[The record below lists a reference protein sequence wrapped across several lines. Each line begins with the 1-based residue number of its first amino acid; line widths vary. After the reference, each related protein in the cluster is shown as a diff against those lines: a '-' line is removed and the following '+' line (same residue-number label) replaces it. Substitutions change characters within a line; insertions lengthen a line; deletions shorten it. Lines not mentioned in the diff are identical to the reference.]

1 MNKITGR
8 KISCITVV
16 YGSLVAV
23 FAMITALSCTTQKE
37 IMTEPLFRQTKR
49 ANLGLPQD
57 GVVRDS
63 LTGQLMIV
71 ENVTYENAENSY
83 VDFSSN
89 ESTPQVGDNFDL
101 TAGVQKL
108 KPIEVKGRSRFTPER
123 DGRIAVD
130 FMVEVPK
137 ELLSDKWRLTLKPTL
152 LHNDSIIELQ
162 KIILRGSKFAE
173 KQKRDYATYR
183 KFLESL
189 VLKSGY
195 DDVFLDKKS
204 IRKDVHRRQVHYW
217 NKYNNEW
224 KKQVAYENWRFERED
239 QDAFYEAK
247 AVAYKQNTYAQYAL
261 QTLKDGNR
269 ENFYGED
276 TVKLDEQRQKKYE
289 KKVKGFPD
297 HYEIKEMTKQEFPR
311 KYRENFEKNISY
323 RDITNEVLK
332 AEDSLNISAYRYFFD
347 KIAINEALIAQKN
360 EYFDNIVL
368 FPYSDPSK
376 VRIDSVIENKH
387 DFTYF
392 FSQDYPVAEG
402 LKNIRITL
410 RGNIE
415 AMDRSTYTL
424 QDADT
429 LSYVI
434 SSLVQLIDTTLSV
447 KEITIYRDAVKKIT
461 LYPKFPAGDY
471 KYNINYMDNRVGMK
485 QVLAS
490 YMEALTDNRYV
501 LDSVIVT
508 SSSSID
514 GTRGNN
520 EKASGFRLDGVY
532 NYIVEQLP
540 EGVDLGN
547 IKPRNLG
554 EDWNALIELTKKRTD
569 LTNKEALIAKMSDNS
584 IDPDKREAE
593 LKFLYRSDYKILQ
606 DNVFPLMR
614 KVDVIYYLRRPNMDK
629 PEMIQEEVL
638 SGYKEGIRL
647 LENREYTKALTYLSN
662 FSDYNT
668 ALCYACMGY
677 NGTAYQMLLK
687 LDPDK
692 ANTQYLLA
700 LVCCRLKKEDAAILH
715 LVKSCELDR
724 TKVFRARLDAETKQL
739 IQKYNLD
746 SQLQDIADKAY
757 EQELDK
763 ELEDDGLEKGNNENS
778 NDDSQSSA
786 E

>member
-1 MNKITGR
+1 
-8 KISCITVV
+8 
-16 YGSLVAV
+16 
-23 FAMITALSCTTQKE
+23 
-37 IMTEPLFRQTKR
+37 MTEPLFRQTKR

-57 GVVRDS
+57 GVVMDS

-83 VDFSSN
+83 VDFGGSN
-89 ESTPQVGDNFDL
+89 YGGESTTPQVGDNIDL
-101 TAGVQKL
+101 TAGVHKL
-108 KPIEVKGRSRFTPER
+108 QAVEVKGRSRFTPER
-123 DGRIAVD
+123 DGRIVVD

-137 ELLSDKWRLTLKPTL
+137 ELLSDKWRLTLKPVL
-152 LHNDSIIELQ
+152 LHNDSIVELQ
-162 KIILRGSKFAE
+162 KIILRGAKFAE
-173 KQKRDYATYR
+173 KQQKDYAIYR

-195 DDVFLDKKS
+195 NDVFLDKKS
-204 IRKDVHRRQVHYW
+204 IRKDMHRRQTHYW

-224 KKQVAYENWRFERED
+224 KKQVAYENWKFERED
-239 QDAFYEAK
+239 QDAFYDAK
-247 AVAYKQNTYAQYAL
+247 AVAYNQKKYAKYAL
-261 QTLKDGNR
+261 ETLKEGNR
-269 ENFYGED
+269 SEFYGED
-276 TVKLDEQRQKKYE
+276 SVKLNEERQKRYE
-289 KKVKGFPD
+289 RKVKGFPD
-297 HYEIKEMTKQEFPR
+297 HYEIREMTREEFPR
-311 KYRENFEKNISY
+311 RYRENFEKNISY

-347 KIAINEALIAQKN
+347 KIAINEALIAQRK
-360 EYFDNIVL
+360 EYFENIVL
-368 FPYSDPSK
+368 FPYSDPSTI
-376 VRIDSVIENKH
+376 RIDSIVDNKK
-387 DFTYF
+387 DFAYF

-410 RGNIE
+410 KGNIQ

-434 SSLVQLIDTTLSV
+434 SSLVQLIDTSLSV
-447 KEITIYRDAVKKIT
+447 KEIKIYRDQVKKIT

-471 KYNINYMDNRVGMK
+471 KFNINYMDNRVGMK
-485 QVLAS
+485 QVLS
-490 YMEALTDNRYV
+490 TYMEALTDNRYV
-501 LDSVIVT
+501 LDSVLVT

-520 EKASGFRLDGVY
+520 EKASGFRLEGVC
-532 NYIVEQLP
+532 NYIENQLP
-540 EGVDLGN
+540 EGVDLGK
-547 IKPRNLG
+547 IKPINLG
-554 EDWNALIELTKKRTD
+554 EDWNALIELTKQRTD
-569 LTNKEALIAKMSDNS
+569 LLNKDALIAKMSDNS
-584 IDPDKREAE
+584 IEPDKRESE
-593 LKFLYRSDYKILQ
+593 LKFLYRADYKTLQ

-614 KVDVIYYLRRPNMDK
+614 KVDVIFYLRRPNMDK

-687 LDPDK
+687 LDPNK
-692 ANTQYLLA
+692 SNTQYLLA

-715 LVKSCELDR
+715 LIKACELDR

-763 ELEDDGLEKGNNENS
+763 ELEEDGLGNNDEN
-778 NDDSQSSA
+778 NMDDSEPSA